1 MADDMIK
8 NETDSEPIVQMEG
21 IENSIEA
28 DDNTQ
33 IGEIKISEDVILTV
47 AGLAVSEVKGITVV
61 NSLTDGFVEKFVK
74 KNYGKGI
81 RVVMN
86 ENDVVID
93 IHIIV
98 DYGLKIPDVA
108 WELQETVKKS
118 IETMTHLTCSKV
130 NIFVE
135 SVNIEKE
142 PKTADNTEG

>member
-142 PKTADNTEG
+142 PKTDDNTEG